1 MNNRND
7 DMPAASPDRMNL
19 KIMLLIALVGAAL
32 ALVGWYRY
40 FNV

>member
-7 DMPAASPDRMNL
+7 MPTATPDRTNL
-19 KIMLLIALVGAAL
+19 RVMLLIALVGAVL

-40 FNV
+40 FSV

>member
-7 DMPAASPDRMNL
+7 GMPTASPDRMSL
-19 KIMLLIALVGAAL
+19 KIMLLITLVGAAL

-40 FNV
+40 FGV